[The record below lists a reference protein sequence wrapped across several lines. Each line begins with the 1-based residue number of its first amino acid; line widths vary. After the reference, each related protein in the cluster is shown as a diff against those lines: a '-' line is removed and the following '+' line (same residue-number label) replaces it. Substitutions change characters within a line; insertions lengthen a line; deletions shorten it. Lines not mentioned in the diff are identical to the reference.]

1 MNKDQIKNYVQD
13 MYQRSAKLQSFL
25 TELKQD
31 NRRFIET
38 DRISQDTID
47 KQKQRRREMLN
58 YLFTSKTDV
67 K

>member
-1 MNKDQIKNYVQD
+1 MNKDQIKNYVQE

-58 YLFTSKTDV
+58 YLFISKTDSI
-67 K
+67 